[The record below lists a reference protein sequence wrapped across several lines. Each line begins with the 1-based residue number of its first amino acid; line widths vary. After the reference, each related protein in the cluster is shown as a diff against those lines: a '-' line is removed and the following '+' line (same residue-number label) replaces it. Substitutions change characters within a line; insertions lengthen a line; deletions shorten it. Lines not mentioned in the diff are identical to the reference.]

1 MSRVA
6 LVAGTAVT
14 EVVVV
19 GAGIAGCTA
28 AYELARQGFRVS
40 LFDQRGIA
48 PAASGR
54 NMGLLLND
62 VEEQSVGMMRSAL
75 EVYRE
80 LEEGPV
86 PFQLRQEPY
95 LLVAQDEGQ
104 MRSIEQRA
112 LEMRRAGLSCDLL
125 PEPAVRDGV
134 PQLRAGV
141 AGAFLLQGCWAVS
154 AAAATRAFAEA
165 ARGAGARLRM
175 GVRVAQL
182 VVRSGRL
189 AGILTDDG
197 PISADAVVLA
207 AGPWLP
213 ALLSGVPVSSGRGWL
228 LRTGPLLGRLPW
240 VVMEMAWPELD
251 DLGRAARPPSLTE
264 VAAGGY
270 DMPVA
275 AAVAMVPQPGGEALL
290 GTSLAPSLLEPV
302 EGVDMPERIAR
313 RALDLLPGFA
323 GLGVTGG
330 WYGLRPMTPDGL
342 PLVGATPV
350 EGLYLH
356 AGHGSIGMQSA
367 PWTARLLAGAMRGA
381 PVPERLAPAR
391 FGDGWADLGGPRR

>member
-1 MSRVA
+1 VH
-6 LVAGTAVT
+6 

-28 AYELARQGFRVS
+28 AYELARRGFQVS

-48 PAASGR
+48 AAASGR

-62 VEEQSVGMMRSAL
+62 VEAQSVEMMRRAL

-80 LEEGPV
+80 LEPGPV
-86 PFQLRQEPY
+86 PFELREETH
-95 LLVAQDEGQ
+95 LLVAESEGR
-104 MRSIEQRA
+104 MRSTAQRA
-112 LEMRRAGLSCDLL
+112 LEMQRAGLHC
-125 PEPAVRDGV
+125 EPLAESALREGL
-134 PQLRAGV
+134 PQLREGV

-154 AAAATRAFAEA
+154 ASGATRAFAEA
-165 ARGAGARLRM
+165 ARAAGAQLRV

-182 VVRSGRL
+182 VVRSGRVEGVL
-189 AGILTDDG
+189 SDDG
-197 PISADAVVLA
+197 PLAADAVVLA

-213 ALLSGVPVSSGRGWL
+213 GLLPGVPVSTGRGWL
-228 LRTGPLLGRLPW
+228 LRTVPLGSRLPW
-240 VVMEMAWPELD
+240 VVMEMAWPDLD
-251 DLGRAARPPSLTE
+251 ELGRISRPPRLAE

-270 DMPVA
+270 DLPAA
-275 AAVAMVPQPGGEALL
+275 AAVSMVPQPGGEALL
-290 GTSLAPSLLEPV
+290 GTSLATSLLEQV
-302 EGVDMPERIAR
+302 EGVDMPQRIAR

-323 GLGVTGG
+323 ELGISSG

-350 EGLYLH
+350 DGLYLH

-367 PWTARLLAGAMRGA
+367 PWTARLLADVMSGGPA
-381 PVPERLAPAR
+381 PELFDPAR
-391 FGDGWADLGGPRR
+391 FGGGWAGLEARPR

>member
-1 MSRVA
+1 
-6 LVAGTAVT
+6 VAGSAVS

-28 AYELARQGFRVS
+28 AYELARLGFRTS
-40 LFDQRGIA
+40 LFDRRGIA

-62 VEEQSVGMMRSAL
+62 VEGESVEMMRRAL
-75 EVYRE
+75 QVYRE

-86 PFQLRQEPY
+86 PFQLRQEAY
-95 LLVAQDEGQ
+95 LLVAQNEGQ
-104 MRSIEQRA
+104 MRSTEQRA
-112 LEMRRAGLSCDLL
+112 LEMRRAGLGCELL
-125 PEPAVRDGV
+125 PEPAVRDRL
-134 PQLRAGV
+134 PQLRTGV
-141 AGAFLLQGCWAVS
+141 AGAFLLEGCWAVS

-182 VVRSGRL
+182 VVRSGRI
-189 AGILTDDG
+189 AGVLTDDG
-197 PISADAVVLA
+197 PLSADAVVLA

-213 ALLSGVPVSSGRGWL
+213 TLLPGAPVSTGRGWL
-228 LRTGPLLGRLPW
+228 LRTGPLRGRLPW
-240 VVMEMAWPELD
+240 VVLEMAWPELD
-251 DLGRAARPPSLTE
+251 DLGRAARPPSLAE
-264 VAAGGY
+264 VAAGDY
-270 DMPVA
+270 DLPAA
-275 AAVAMVPQPGGEALL
+275 AAVAMVPQPSGEALL

-302 EGVDMPERIAR
+302 EGVDMPGRISR

-323 GLGVTGG
+323 DLGVTGG

-342 PLVGATPV
+342 PLVGATLI

-367 PWTARLLAGAMRGA
+367 PWTARLLVGGMQGGS
-381 PVPERLAPAR
+381 VPERFAPTR
-391 FGDGWADLGGPRR
+391 FGDGWAELEPPLR